1 MTFSF
6 IARLLEQRR
15 LYWNVINELSH
26 YSDRDLKDL
35 GISRSDIPHIARDAA
50 RG

>member
-6 IARLLEQRR
+6 ITRFLEQRR
-15 LYWNVINELSH
+15 LYWNVVNELSH
-26 YSDRDLKDL
+26 YSDRDLHDL
-35 GISRSDIPHIARDAA
+35 GISRGDISHIARQAS